1 MVHFAHEWH
10 FAGANFAVYVM
21 ICAVTFAFGGM
32 DPIALAA

>member
-1 MVHFAHEWH
+1 MAYFAHEWH

-32 DPIALAA
+32 DPVALAA